1 MVYKWSMGKMKQEL
15 KTLIEEQR
23 KKSFIDQS
31 KATDEEALGILI
43 STYMEW
49 DSRIIDVFKYALEDA
64 NFHSFV
70 TKIEEW
76 KKEEGL

>member
-1 MVYKWSMGKMKQEL
+1 MKQEL

-49 DSRIIDVFKYALEDA
+49 EFDKPDKDPMALKSCYIKPDSFELLGGKNGNL
-64 NFHSFV
+64 
-70 TKIEEW
+70 
-76 KKEEGL
+76 